1 MFAAGCGVISPSGNA
16 NIIQFYVPPTCAE
29 ERGPPGQ
36 PHLKIRYVVSN
47 RRYADNTV
55 QGGACLCVWLDH
67 NDDNILVAT

>member
-36 PHLKIRYVVSN
+36 PHLKIRAA
-47 RRYADNTV
+47 RP
-55 QGGACLCVWLDH
+55 Q
-67 NDDNILVAT
+67 